1 VTKLS
6 NGVGTGENVLVS
18 CFIIAITNFMIA
30 LLSLSMRVYL
40 TIEELSSLRSQL
52 EWWNTGMMQDWDN
65 RNDIYFLPI
74 IP

>member
-1 VTKLS
+1 
-6 NGVGTGENVLVS
+6 
-18 CFIIAITNFMIA
+18 MIA